1 MKETRRDA
9 IAGLSRFFRAISA
22 WSYDHRWLVL
32 IASFAVWG
40 LGGYL
45 AGSARID
52 NSFESFFDTDDPT
65 YGAYQRFREDF
76 ESDEIAYIVYRAT
89 EGPWDID
96 VMRKI
101 ERLTK
106 ALEEEVPFAE
116 EVTSLSNAEFM
127 EGAPPDDILVYDLLA
142 DFPKN
147 QEELFIIRDKVMKKP
162 LYLSGL
168 VSADAELG
176 AIIIEMNRSSIDS
189 VEEIRLDPEGGDGLD
204 NLYPQV
210 SFDAIEAVI
219 QRPEYSGIEFFH
231 TGDVAINATYNRV
244 FIEKD
249 LPLVLSLTVV
259 VIAIG
264 LGLVFRRAIG
274 VIGPFMVVA
283 FAMAISVAVIGI
295 LGWRI
300 DFMFGLMP
308 ALLITVGVADS
319 VHILSEFGLYQQRLG
334 DRRKAIQETLYL
346 VGPPCLLTSLTTA
359 AGFLSLSFS
368 PVKSVSHLAV
378 YSAAGVLAAF
388 LASITILVA
397 FLSFGR
403 RVPDTASSEKER
415 AGAKGGRF
423 SAAALH
429 GVASFVIRFRNAILV
444 VSALV
449 FIASAWGISM
459 MTVDSNF
466 LNEFSERVPIRQTTR
481 FVDDHMSGASSIIYL
496 FDSGEP
502 DGIKNPA
509 VLREIERV
517 QKVAEQNPL
526 VTKTYSVV
534 DFIKEINQSFHNGDP
549 AYYRIPESQELIA
562 QYLLVYELS
571 GGAEVKDYV
580 SIDYARTSLELR
592 CKLAETSR
600 LQGVVDGIS
609 AHLDAE
615 PLNAT
620 TVSKTGV
627 GALWLKFVEYI
638 TWSQI
643 QGALLAFTV
652 VSLMMILVFRSVKI
666 GLLSMIPNL
675 SPVLLVLGGMGWVG
689 TPLDYYRLLIA
700 PVAIGIAVDDTIH
713 LMTRYHHEF
722 LKARDYK
729 KALYASMDGVGR
741 AVFITSVL
749 LVAGFLMNLFSL
761 MDGQK
766 SFGVL
771 IAAVIA
777 TALIADFLLMPA
789 LILWLKPFGP
799 EAPAN
804 STAQGCFAYSE
815 SERRS

>member
-283 FAMAISVAVIGI
+283 FAMA
-295 LGWRI
+295 
-300 DFMFGLMP
+300 FGLMP

-466 LNEFSERVPIRQTTR
+466 LKEFSERVPIRQTTR
-481 FVDDHMSGASSIIYL
+481 LVDDHMSGASSIIYL

-517 QKVAEQNPL
+517 QKAAEQNPL

-549 AYYRIPESQELIA
+549 AYYKIPESQELIA

-580 SIDYARTSLELR
+580 ST
-592 CKLAETSR
+592 ETSR

-804 STAQGCFAYSE
+804 STAQGCFADSE